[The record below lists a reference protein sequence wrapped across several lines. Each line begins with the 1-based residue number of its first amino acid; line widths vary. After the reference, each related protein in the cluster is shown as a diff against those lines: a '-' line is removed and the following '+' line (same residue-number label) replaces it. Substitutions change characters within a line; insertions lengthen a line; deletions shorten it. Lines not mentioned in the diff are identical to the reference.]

1 MLIDSK
7 IIKSLLFPISNN
19 TAIFYLAEYAERK
32 KDLASAPKQ
41 FPFIRD
47 FMVWAKDHGYEVFTQ
62 QLVNAYLIH
71 VYSSVKFSYAEVICS
86 YLKSFCQFLYE
97 KDYCDYITFSDKPR
111 QTLQDVSQSSDEF
124 DTESSTEEAEV
135 AHNIDDA
142 EATGQDEDT
151 CTQDTSSFSTKKSKS
166 NKNKK
171 EKLKRVTDYYSLLG
185 VSYDSPI
192 SEIRKIYHTLAR
204 QIHPDHH
211 PDDPNALKRITSL
224 NMIFSVLKDEESR
237 FEYDVTMGYLDGET
251 RYNKRHYTVWI

>member
-19 TAIFYLAEYAERK
+19 TAIFFLAEYAERK

-111 QTLQDVSQSSDEF
+111 QTLQENQDVSQSPEESEV
-124 DTESSTEEAEV
+124 TEQVEEPQPQDSSSSKTSKK
-135 AHNIDDA
+135 
-142 EATGQDEDT
+142 
-151 CTQDTSSFSTKKSKS
+151 TQEKKS
-166 NKNKK
+166 KK
-171 EKLKRVTDYYSLLG
+171 EKLKRVTDYYSLFG
-185 VSYDSPI
+185 VQPDCPI
-192 SEIRKIYHTLAR
+192 SEIRKIYHNLAR
-204 QIHPDHH
+204 QVHPDHH
-211 PDDPNALKRITSL
+211 PEDPNALKRITSL
-224 NMIFSVLKDEESR
+224 NMIFSVLKDEDAR
-237 FEYDVTMGYLDGET
+237 LEYDVTMGYLDGET
-251 RYNKRHYTVWI
+251 RYNKRHYTVWL

>member
-111 QTLQDVSQSSDEF
+111 QTLQENQDVSQSPEESEV
-124 DTESSTEEAEV
+124 TEQVEEPQPQDSSSSKTSKK
-135 AHNIDDA
+135 
-142 EATGQDEDT
+142 
-151 CTQDTSSFSTKKSKS
+151 TQEKKS
-166 NKNKK
+166 KK
-171 EKLKRVTDYYSLLG
+171 EKLKRVTDYYSLFG
-185 VSYDSPI
+185 VQPDCPI
-192 SEIRKIYHTLAR
+192 SEIRKIYHNLAR
-204 QIHPDHH
+204 QVHPDHH
-211 PDDPNALKRITSL
+211 PEDPNALKRITSL
-224 NMIFSVLKDEESR
+224 NMIFSVLKDEDAR
-237 FEYDVTMGYLDGET
+237 LEYDVTMGYLDGET
-251 RYNKRHYTVWI
+251 RYNKRHYTVWL

>member
-111 QTLQDVSQSSDEF
+111 QTLQENQDVFQSPEEPEV
-124 DTESSTEEAEV
+124 TEQVEEPQPQDSSSSKTSKK
-135 AHNIDDA
+135 
-142 EATGQDEDT
+142 
-151 CTQDTSSFSTKKSKS
+151 TQEKKS
-166 NKNKK
+166 KK
-171 EKLKRVTDYYSLLG
+171 EKLKRVTDYYSLFG
-185 VSYDSPI
+185 VQPDCPI
-192 SEIRKIYHTLAR
+192 SEIRKIYHNLAR
-204 QIHPDHH
+204 QVHPDHH
-211 PDDPNALKRITSL
+211 PEDPNALKRITSL
-224 NMIFSVLKDEESR
+224 NMIFSVLKDEDAR
-237 FEYDVTMGYLDGET
+237 LEYDVTMGYLDGET
-251 RYNKRHYTVWI
+251 RYNKRHYTVWL

>member
-111 QTLQDVSQSSDEF
+111 QTLQENQDVSQS
-124 DTESSTEEAEV
+124 
-135 AHNIDDA
+135 
-142 EATGQDEDT
+142 
-151 CTQDTSSFSTKKSKS
+151 
-166 NKNKK
+166 
-171 EKLKRVTDYYSLLG
+171 
-185 VSYDSPI
+185 P
-192 SEIRKIYHTLAR
+192 
-204 QIHPDHH
+204 
-211 PDDPNALKRITSL
+211 
-224 NMIFSVLKDEESR
+224 EES
-237 FEYDVTMGYLDGET
+237 EVTEQVEEPQPQDSSSSKTTTTTHET
-251 RYNKRHYTVWI
+251 QSKQDKVKRLTQHYY